1 MHFCDHQLRYRA
13 VHCRLTNTVHF
24 NNRLS
29 GKAAR
34 QKQKLRKCEQQFY
47 QQKYKLFQFLTIL
60 VGSALGPSS
69 DSVTESKHFC
79 SHTSE
84 SVNSLLLFLSCPNCH
99 HYSVTITITII
110 IIIFSTFLYP
120 FDHPPPPPPLSF
132 TITITSSSSSPLP
145 NDIDQSVSL
154 TLTFSFPLQV
164 SQMLPRCEVSECTA
178 AADSSSHFESSQWR
192 NLALVG
198 SEEEEAV
205 VRALL
210 DSSSS
215 LAAG

>member
-69 DSVTESKHFC
+69 DCVTESKHFC

-84 SVNSLLLFLSCPNCH
+84 NVNSLFLFLSCPNCH

-110 IIIFSTFLYP
+110 IIIFFTSLYP
-120 FDHPPPPPPLSF
+120 FDPPPPPPPLSF
-132 TITITSSSSSPLP
+132 IVTSSSSSPLP

-154 TLTFSFPLQV
+154 THSHSLSLYKCLKCCPGVKWVSVQLQQQQL
-164 SQMLPRCEVSECTA
+164 ST
-178 AADSSSHFESSQWR
+178 ADSLRHFW
-192 NLALVG
+192 ALNG
-198 SEEEEAV
+198 ETLHLSAQKKKKKKK
-205 VRALL
+205 LL
-210 DSSSS
+210 WELS
-215 LAAG
+215 

>member
-1 MHFCDHQLRYRA
+1 MKCLEFCDHQLRYRA

-84 SVNSLLLFLSCPNCH
+84 SVNSLFLFLSCPNCH
-99 HYSVTITITII
+99 HYSVTITITITVI
-110 IIIFSTFLYP
+110 IIIFFTFLYP
-120 FDHPPPPPPLSF
+120 FDPPPPLSF
-132 TITITSSSSSPLP
+132 TITVTSSSSSPLP

-154 TLTFSFPLQV
+154 TLSLSLSLFPFTSVSNVAQV
-164 SQMLPRCEVSECTA
+164 
-178 AADSSSHFESSQWR
+178 
-192 NLALVG
+192 
-198 SEEEEAV
+198 
-205 VRALL
+205 
-210 DSSSS
+210 
-215 LAAG
+215 